1 FRTRYNGVI
10 LAIHRAG
17 TRINRKIGDIVFR
30 PNDTLFILAEK
41 GFDKKWYHTKDFSLV
56 SRSLDIFE
64 KPRWKG
70 NLALGIILLMVLF
83 ASLNIM
89 PILLS
94 AAVAATLM
102 VATGILS
109 PENAK
114 KSIDYNVLLY
124 IACSFGIAKAVTNS
138 GLAHKT
144 AEIIV
149 SSLGTLGPAAI
160 AAGIFVL
167 TSLFTWVITNNAV
180 AAIMFPVVLSVS
192 KIINADPRPFMLTLV
207 FAASTCFA
215 TPIGYQTNLM
225 VYNAGN
231 YKFTDFFKTGILL
244 NLIVGSMVTFFIY
257 FYFFK

>member
-1 FRTRYNGVI
+1 
-10 LAIHRAG
+10 
-17 TRINRKIGDIVFR
+17 
-30 PNDTLFILAEK
+30 
-41 GFDKKWYHTKDFSLV
+41 
-56 SRSLDIFE
+56 
-64 KPRWKG
+64 
-70 NLALGIILLMVLF
+70 M
-83 ASLNIM
+83 
-89 PILLS
+89 
-94 AAVAATLM
+94 
-102 VATGILS
+102 
-109 PENAK
+109 
-114 KSIDYNVLLY
+114 LLY